1 MFDLDNWN
9 EIFATIKKNK
19 MRTFLTGFSISWG
32 IFMFCI
38 LLSAGNGLRN
48 GMVQSFGSRAVN
60 SVQYWARTTSM
71 PYQGLPANRRIQ
83 LTNNDIELVRTQI
96 PEADIISPMISTN
109 LAVNYGVRNTNSR
122 FVGISPEF
130 QHIGGI
136 TILQGRYINGIDIR
150 DRRKVAVINERMA
163 EVLFPNQDPI
173 GRMMIAGGLGYTV
186 VGVFQEQAWGQ
197 QEVAHIPYT
206 TAQMVHVGQQVGQ
219 RGWGL
224 GTVAFTVNDLNTR
237 EENEVFTQTLRER
250 LATHHHFAPTDIRPI
265 AIWNQLDNYL
275 QFLGIFNGISLFIW
289 IVGLGT
295 LIAGMV
301 GVSNIML
308 ITVRE
313 RTREIGIRKALG
325 AKPSNVLG
333 SILMESVFITL
344 IFGYIGMFMGVG
356 LGELVN
362 FVLENASGDEPM
374 PIANPTIDTG
384 VAIGAMLILIVSGV
398 LAGYFP
404 ARKAVKISPIE
415 AMRAE

>member
-48 GMVQSFGSRAVN
+48 GMVQDFGSRAVN
-60 SVQYWARTTSM
+60 SVQYWARPTSM
-71 PYQGLPANRRIQ
+71 PHQGLPANRRIQ

-96 PEADIISPMISTN
+96 PEADIISPVISTN

-122 FVGISPEF
+122 FNGISPDF

-150 DRRKVAVINERMA
+150 DRRKVAVINQRMA

-186 VGVFQEQAWGQ
+186 VGVFEEQTWGQ

-206 TAQMVHVGQQVGQ
+206 TAQMLHMARN
-219 RGWGL
+219 RGWGV
-224 GTVAFTVNDLNTR
+224 GDVAFTVNNLSTR
-237 EENEVFTQTLRER
+237 EKNELFAGRLRGR
-250 LATHHHFAPTDIRPI
+250 LAELHHFDATDMRPI
-265 AIWNQLDNYL
+265 GIWNQLDNYL
-275 QFLGIFNGISLFIW
+275 QFLGIFNAISAFIW
-289 IVGLGT
+289 VIGLGT

-333 SILMESVFITL
+333 SILMESVFITS

-362 FVLENASGDEPM
+362 TALENMGGDGPM
-374 PIANPTIDTG
+374 PIANPTIDVS
-384 VAIGAMLILIVSGV
+384 VAIGAMVILIISGV

>member
-9 EIFATIKKNK
+9 EIFNTIKKNK

-48 GMVQSFGSRAVN
+48 GMVQQFGSRAVN

-71 PYQGLPANRRIQ
+71 TFQGLPENRRIH
-83 LTNNDIELVRTQI
+83 LNNSDIEFVRNHI
-96 PEADIISPMISTN
+96 PEADIISPRITANLDINYGARSTN
-109 LAVNYGVRNTNSR
+109 SQ
-122 FVGISPEF
+122 FIGISPDF
-130 QHIGGI
+130 QHINGV
-136 TILQGRYINGIDIR
+136 TILKGRYINGIDIR

-163 EVLFPNQDPI
+163 EVLFPNQDPL

-186 VGVFQEQAWGQ
+186 VGVFTEQAWGQ

-206 TAQMVHVGQQVGQ
+206 TAQMLYMGRN
-219 RGWGL
+219 RGWGVHN
-224 GTVAFTVNDLNTR
+224 VAFTVNNLETR
-237 EENEVFTQTLRER
+237 EANEAFNQTLREQ
-250 LATHHHFAPTDIRPI
+250 LAALHHFDPTDIRPI
-265 AIWNQLDNYL
+265 GIWNQLDNYL
-275 QFLGIFNGISLFIW
+275 QFLGIFNAISAFIW
-289 IVGLGT
+289 IIGIGT
-295 LIAGMV
+295 LIAGIT

-325 AKPSNVLG
+325 ARPSNVLG
-333 SILMESVFITL
+333 SIVMESVFITSV
-344 IFGYIGMFMGVG
+344 FGYIGMFLGVG
-356 LGELVN
+356 LSELVN
-362 FVLENASGDEPM
+362 TALENMGGNDPM
-374 PIANPTIDTG
+374 PIANPTIDVG
-384 VAIGAMLILIVSGV
+384 VAIGAMLVLIVSGV
-398 LAGYFP
+398 IAGYFP